1 MIARDG
7 DRIRVDGPITVANVR
22 AMLEAGDP
30 LLPGARVV
38 DLSAVSE
45 VDSSAIS
52 LLLEW
57 QRRAQRAG
65 GSLRFENLPANMQS
79 LARLYGVSE
88 LIAR

>member
-1 MIARDG
+1 MIAREG

-30 LLPGARVV
+30 LLAGARVV
-38 DLSAVSE
+38 DLGAVTE

-65 GSLRFENLPANMQS
+65 SPLRFENLPANMQS
-79 LARLYGVSE
+79 LAQLYGVSD